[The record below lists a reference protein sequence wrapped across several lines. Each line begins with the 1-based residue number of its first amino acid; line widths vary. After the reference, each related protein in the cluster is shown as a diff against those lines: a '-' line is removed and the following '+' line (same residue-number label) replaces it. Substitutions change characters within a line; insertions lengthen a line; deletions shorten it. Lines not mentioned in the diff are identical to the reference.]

1 MTIARKL
8 KKDEMFL
15 RDIMRTRGIDFA
27 HIGMMVEVDGDIGT
41 IVGINGGANL
51 DVVFANK
58 LKYGN
63 GKSNCHPFW
72 RVKYFDAAGNMIAHH
87 DGNSWLVKPG

>member
-1 MTIARKL
+1 MTAARKQT
-8 KKDEMFL
+8 KDQRVVSDM
-15 RDIMRTRGIDFA
+15 MYHRGIDFA
-27 HIGMMVEVDGDIGT
+27 FIGMMVEVDGDIGT
-41 IVGINGGANL
+41 IVGMNSSANL

-72 RVKYFDAAGNMIAHH
+72 WVKYFGADGKIIAHH
-87 DGNSWLVKPG
+87 DGNQWMLKPG

>member
-1 MTIARKL
+1 MIRN
-8 KKDEMFL
+8 
-15 RDIMRTRGIDFA
+15 RGIDFA

-41 IVGINGGANL
+41 IAGMNSSANL

-63 GKSNCHPFW
+63 GTSNCHPFW
-72 RVKYFDAAGNMIAHH
+72 RVKYFGADGNIIAHH
-87 DGNSWLVKPG
+87 DGNQWLLKPG

>member
-1 MTIARKL
+1 MTVARKQTKNQRFVSDMKL
-8 KKDEMFL
+8 H
-15 RDIMRTRGIDFA
+15 RGIGFA
-27 HIGMMVEVDGDIGT
+27 HLGMMVEVDGDVGT
-41 IVGINGGANL
+41 IVGINGSANL

-72 RVKYFDAAGNMIAHH
+72 RVKYFDANGNLIAHN
-87 DGNSWLVKPG
+87 DGSRWVLKPE